1 VGAPHARLITEMD
14 ISFEEY
20 HQYLQTFTWNTD
32 RLLIHDDGT
41 TEITDGFRLPESGYM
56 IYYVPA
62 AEGDVTYIPV
72 PPDLDYEISGDNA
85 SGFIV
90 TVELG

>member
-1 VGAPHARLITEMD
+1 
-14 ISFEEY
+14 
-20 HQYLQTFTWNTD
+20 
-32 RLLIHDDGT
+32 
-41 TEITDGFRLPESGYM
+41 
-56 IYYVPA
+56 VPA